1 MADIDD
7 PFKPADATV
16 LRPRPGAGRRGAEA
30 APGASPVPPVPGTAH
45 VPPHRSPSPHA
56 PPEAFSP
63 ARIEVAG
70 SGLNPLVQAATPL
83 LLLTGHIR
91 GTLAAPDLQALRR
104 HVIDEIRR
112 FEERAHAAGVSNQ
125 VVLAARYAL
134 CAGLD
139 EAVLSTPWGAHSEWS
154 QQTLLVV
161 MHREAWG
168 GEKFFEMLDRV
179 AADPARHID
188 LMELLYLCLALGFA
202 GKYQV
207 LEKGHVRLGEVQRD
221 VYRRIREYRGVAPPD
236 LSPQWEG
243 IKDTRNRLVRYVPGW
258 VIGAGALAVVV
269 VAFVLYYTWLGN
281 ASAPV
286 HAALANIGREDFTGP
301 APPAVAARGPTLK
314 ELLAPEERSGALT
327 VAEEGGRTRI
337 TLRASDLFRSGSATP
352 NPAHVE
358 MLERVASALNQVPG
372 RVMVIGHTDDQP
384 LRSLRYA
391 NNFELSQERA
401 ASVVSLLQRGT
412 NPARFESTGVGS
424 SEPLYTPESDPGN
437 RARNRRVEI
446 IHIAGV

>member
-1 MADIDD
+1 MPDIDD

-16 LRPRPGAGRRGAEA
+16 LRPRPGGGRRAVEPA
-30 APGASPVPPVPGTAH
+30 APPAQPRRFSQ
-45 VPPHRSPSPHA
+45 PHAGPESPSLGA
-56 PPEAFSP
+56 VD
-63 ARIEVAG
+63 VAG
-70 SGLNPLVQAATPL
+70 TGLNPLVQAATPL
-83 LLLTGHIR
+83 LLLAGHIR
-91 GTLAAPDLQALRR
+91 GTLTAPDLSALRR

-112 FEERAHAAGVSNQ
+112 FEERAQAAGVANQ

-134 CAGLD
+134 CASLD

-179 AADPARHID
+179 SRDPARHID
-188 LMELLYLCLALGFA
+188 VMELLYLCLALGFA

-207 LEKGHVRLGEVQRD
+207 LERGHVRLAEVQRD
-221 VYRRIREYRGVAPPD
+221 LYRRIREHRGVAPAE

-243 IKDTRNRLVRYVPGW
+243 LKDTRSRLIRYVPGW
-258 VIGAGALAVVV
+258 VIGAGALAVLMVTF
-269 VAFVLYYTWLGN
+269 ALYYTWLSN

-286 HAALANIGREDFTGP
+286 HAALANVGREDFTGP
-301 APPAVAARGPTLK
+301 TPPPVQTGGPTLK
-314 ELLAPEERSGALT
+314 ELLSTEERSGALM
-327 VAEEGGRTRI
+327 VEEDGGRTRI

-352 NPAHVE
+352 NAAHVG
-358 MLERVASALNQVPG
+358 MLERVARALNQVPG
-372 RVMVIGHTDDQP
+372 RVMVVGHTDDQP

-401 ASVVSLLQRGT
+401 ASVVSLLQRGA

-424 SEPLYTPESDPGN
+424 SEPRYRPEGDPEN

-446 IHIAGV
+446 IHVAGS